1 MSMRQ
6 MSRFLLSSSQPNT
19 LRILAQN
26 SMKRPIFVKDLLDDL
41 GGGELLDSDTAKRL
55 SGVSLWCSRPRK
67 RWKTT
72 GAKTRGYIAAA
83 PFVIQRVK
91 REHRDLFLFVDYSQ
105 EIQLETG
112 RLSCVCWMYSTARLA
127 ASTHTGQITGNPPDE
142 KANCGGC
149 IYIPASQQ
157 QHSPGPF
164 IALPARAFLLF
175 KLLALPSYTHTH
187 RTRIAQSQ
195 KGLCRMAPHTLYDAT
210 LSTEPRCFS
219 DVLLA

>member
-83 PFVIQRVK
+83 PFVIQRVE
-91 REHRDLFLFVDYSQ
+91 REHRDLFL
-105 EIQLETG
+105 
-112 RLSCVCWMYSTARLA
+112 LSIIHKKFNWKLGDCLVCA
-127 ASTHTGQITGNPPDE
+127 
-142 KANCGGC
+142 GC
-149 IYIPASQQ
+149 IAPLAW
-157 QHSPGPF
+157 
-164 IALPARAFLLF
+164 LPRLTLAR
-175 KLLALPSYTHTH
+175 
-187 RTRIAQSQ
+187 
-195 KGLCRMAPHTLYDAT
+195 
-210 LSTEPRCFS
+210 
-219 DVLLA
+219 

>member
-83 PFVIQRVK
+83 PFVIQRVE
-91 REHRDLFLFVDYSQ
+91 RESTGTCFFLSIIFTRNS
-105 EIQLETG
+105 IGNWETV
-112 RLSCVCWMYSTARLA
+112 LCVL
-127 ASTHTGQITGNPPDE
+127 
-142 KANCGGC
+142 
-149 IYIPASQQ
+149 
-157 QHSPGPF
+157 
-164 IALPARAFLLF
+164 
-175 KLLALPSYTHTH
+175 
-187 RTRIAQSQ
+187 
-195 KGLCRMAPHTLYDAT
+195 
-210 LSTEPRCFS
+210 
-219 DVLLA
+219 DV